1 MKGMSG
7 MDDKRKMQ
15 NILNHSLSG
24 LQENPFLA
32 QRVIAQAKGEK
43 PVKRKI
49 SLALVLCIVLGIAI
63 IGTACALL
71 ASSHSQVA
79 DFFRQYW
86 GNDMGD
92 WLQEG
97 KIAQVGE
104 SVTVG
109 DVVFTLDE
117 VVYRDRGIYG
127 VGTARAVDSKNVLV
141 PMDLADEWAIC
152 SQTEEGK
159 ALISLAATT
168 NGKMIMVNCVPD
180 KIGVDEGTMLTV
192 NAGVYNVRNDD
203 GSITFS
209 FEASGYALEDGS
221 TYQVMLDYETAELG
235 SGGKQVEGSLKRQS
249 GTVSFIPVMMAEKTD
264 EPESTATITV
274 NIPQD
279 GYEIIVPDEYRET
292 GTIQYYQAAANDFT
306 AIVRPEW
313 FNRSEILNK
322 ESDTGYAYYVF
333 NDHAVL
339 DVAPEYIG
347 YREYTDEQFD
357 YNWRAREIDDTNLE
371 PAWGDRQAF
380 SYSIAEVASF
390 VNWGDDFA
398 KDTAFEKKQLTYLS
412 FEDADESAKKMMDL
426 LHLSGYELTWALD
439 MDLDRIKTLGK
450 EYNEYWY
457 ESGSGF
463 TDSPRYDYDLAMAED
478 EGFYLIYT
486 QTGAAGLDETQGS
499 ASFFITSRGIV
510 YAEVR
515 CYYMMG
521 EKDGAPDALISS
533 GKAVERLYEEVARS
547 RNGEKV
553 VRIKTVELT
562 HMPVRAENKQEGMV
576 FAPVWKV
583 IYLDE
588 SGEKKGFDSWAVFNA
603 VNGKLIDA
611 IFQ

>member
-1 MKGMSG
+1 MKGVNG
-7 MDDKRKMQ
+7 MDDKLKMQ

-24 LQENPFLA
+24 LKENPFLA
-32 QRVIAQAKGEK
+32 QRIIAQAKGEK

-49 SLALVLCIVLGIAI
+49 SLALVLCIVLGIAA

-71 ASSHSQVA
+71 ASSQVA

-86 GNDMGD
+86 GKDMGD
-92 WLQEG
+92 WLEEG

-127 VGTARAVDSKNVLV
+127 VGTARAVDSKDVLV
-141 PMDLADEWAIC
+141 PMDMADDWTIW
-152 SQTEEGK
+152 SQKEEGK
-159 ALISLAATT
+159 ALVSQAAAT
-168 NGKMIMVNCVPD
+168 NGKLITINCIPD

-192 NAGVYNVRNDD
+192 DAGVYNVRNDD

-209 FEASGYALEDGS
+209 FEASGYALEDGT
-221 TYQVMLDYETAELG
+221 TYQVTLEYETTELG
-235 SGGKQVEGSLKRQS
+235 PDGKQVEGSLKLQS
-249 GTVSFIPVMMAEKTD
+249 GTVSFTPVMMAEKTD
-264 EPESTATITV
+264 EPESTAAV
-274 NIPQD
+274 AENIPQD

-292 GTIQYYQAAANDFT
+292 GTLPYYQAVANDFT
-306 AIVRPEW
+306 TIVRPEW
-313 FNRSEILNK
+313 FNQSGILK
-322 ESDTGYAYYVF
+322 EESDTGYAYYGF

-339 DVAPEYIG
+339 DVAPEYVG

-357 YNWRAREIDDTNLE
+357 YNWRAREVDDPNLE
-371 PAWGDRQAF
+371 PAWGDKQAF
-380 SYSIAEVASF
+380 SYNIAAVASF

-398 KDTAFEKKQLTYLS
+398 KDTVLEKKQLTHLS
-412 FEDADESAKKMMDL
+412 FEEADTSAKKMMDL

-439 MDLDRIKTLGK
+439 MDLDRIKALGK

-463 TDSPRYDYDLAMAED
+463 TNSPRYDYDLATAED
-478 EGFYLIYT
+478 EGYYLIYT
-486 QTGAAGLDETQGS
+486 QTSAAGLDETWRR

-510 YAEVR
+510 YAEIR

-521 EKDGAPDALISS
+521 EKLEATDTLITSE
-533 GKAVERLYEEVARS
+533 KAVERLYEEIARS

-562 HMPVRAENKQEGMV
+562 HMPVRAENKQDGMV

-588 SGEKKGFDSWAVFNA
+588 SGEKKGFDSWAIFNA

-611 IFQ
+611 TFR

>member
-1 MKGMSG
+1 

-49 SLALVLCIVLGIAI
+49 SFAFVLCIVLGIAI

-71 ASSHSQVA
+71 ASSQVA

-86 GNDMGD
+86 NHDLGD
-92 WLQEG
+92 WLQKG
-97 KIAQVGE
+97 KIAQIGE

-127 VGTARAVDSKNVLV
+127 VGTAKPVDAENVLV
-141 PMDLADEWAIC
+141 PMDMADDCVIW
-152 SQTEEGK
+152 SRKEEGE
-159 ALISLAATT
+159 ALIALAATT
-168 NGKMIMVNCVPD
+168 NGRLITINCIPD

-209 FEASGYALEDGS
+209 FEASGYALEDGTS
-221 TYQVMLDYETAELG
+221 YQVALEYETIELG
-235 SGGKQVEGSLKRQS
+235 TDGKKVEGSQKIQY
-249 GTVSFIPVMMAEKTD
+249 GTVSFMPVMMAEKTG
-264 EPESTATITV
+264 EPESTATVAEI
-274 NIPQD
+274 IPQD
-279 GYEIIVPDEYRET
+279 GYEIIVADEFRET
-292 GTIQYYQAAANDFT
+292 GTIQYYQAVANDFT
-306 AIVRPEW
+306 MIARPEW
-313 FNRSEILNK
+313 FNQSGILK
-322 ESDTGYAYYVF
+322 EESDTGFAYYVF
-333 NDHAVL
+333 KDHAVL
-339 DVAPEYIG
+339 DVAPEYVG

-357 YNWRAREIDDTNLE
+357 YNWRAREVDDPNLE
-371 PAWGDRQAF
+371 PAWSDKQAF
-380 SYSIAEVASF
+380 SFNIAEVASF

-412 FEDADESAKKMMDL
+412 FEDADVSAKKMMEL

-463 TDSPRYDYDLAMAED
+463 TNSPRYDYDLATAED
-478 EGFYLIYT
+478 EGYYLIYA
-486 QTGAAGLDETQGS
+486 QTSAAGLDETWGR

-521 EKDGAPDALISS
+521 EKAGTPDTLITSE
-533 GKAVERLYEEVARS
+533 KAVERLYEEVARS

-562 HMPVRAENKQEGMV
+562 HMPVRAENRQEGMV

-588 SGEKKGFDSWAVFNA
+588 SGEKQGFDSWAVFNA

>member
-1 MKGMSG
+1 

-71 ASSHSQVA
+71 ASSQVA

-86 GNDMGD
+86 GKDMGD
-92 WLQEG
+92 WLEDG

-127 VGTARAVDSKNVLV
+127 VGTARAVGSNNVLV
-141 PMDLADEWAIC
+141 PMDMADDWATW
-152 SQTEEGK
+152 SRKEEGK

-168 NGKMIMVNCVPD
+168 NGKIIMVNCIPD
-180 KIGVDEGTMLTV
+180 RIGVDEGTMLTV

-209 FEASGYALEDGS
+209 FETSGYALEDGT
-221 TYQVMLDYETAELG
+221 TYQVTLDYETAELG
-235 SGGKQVEGSLKRQS
+235 TDGNQVEGSLKLQS
-249 GTVSFIPVMMAEKTD
+249 GTVSFMPVMMAERTNQ
-264 EPESTATITV
+264 PEITASVTES
-274 NIPQD
+274 IPQD

-292 GTIQYYQAAANDFT
+292 GTIPYYQAVENDFST
-306 AIVRPEW
+306 IVRPEW
-313 FNRSEILNK
+313 FNQSGILK
-322 ESDTGYAYYVF
+322 EESDTGYAYYVF
-333 NDHAVL
+333 KDHAVL
-339 DVAPEYIG
+339 DVAPEYVG

-357 YNWRAREIDDTNLE
+357 YNWRAREIDDPNLE
-371 PAWGDRQAF
+371 PAWSDKQAF
-380 SYSIAEVASF
+380 SYNIAEVASF
-390 VNWGDDFA
+390 VNCGDDFA
-398 KDTAFEKKQLTYLS
+398 KDTVFEKNQLTYLS
-412 FEDADESAKKMMDL
+412 FEDANASAKKMMEL

-439 MDLDRIKTLGK
+439 MDLERIKILGK

-463 TDSPRYDYDLAMAED
+463 TNSPRYDYDLATAED
-478 EGFYLIYT
+478 EGYYLIYT
-486 QTGAAGLDETQGS
+486 QTSAAGLDETWRS

-521 EKDGAPDALISS
+521 EKAGVPDALITSA
-533 GKAVERLYEEVARS
+533 KAVERLYEEVARS
-547 RNGEKV
+547 RDGKKV
-553 VRIKTVELT
+553 VRIKAVELT

-583 IYLDE
+583 IYVDE

>member
-1 MKGMSG
+1 

-24 LQENPFLA
+24 LKENPFLA
-32 QRVIAQAKGEK
+32 QRIIAQAKGEK

-49 SLALVLCIVLGIAI
+49 SLALVLCIVSGIAV

-71 ASSHSQVA
+71 ASSQVA

-86 GNDMGD
+86 GKDMGD
-92 WLQEG
+92 WLEEG

-127 VGTARAVDSKNVLV
+127 IGTARAVDSKDVLV
-141 PMDLADEWAIC
+141 PMDMADDWAIW
-152 SQTEEGK
+152 SQKEEGK
-159 ALISLAATT
+159 ALVSQAAAT
-168 NGKMIMVNCVPD
+168 NGKLITINCIPD

-192 NAGVYNVRNDD
+192 DAGVYNVRNDD

-209 FEASGYALEDGS
+209 FEASGYALEDGT
-221 TYQVMLDYETAELG
+221 TYQVTLEYETTELG
-235 SGGKQVEGSLKRQS
+235 PDGKQVEGSLKLQS
-249 GTVSFIPVMMAEKTD
+249 GTVSFTPVMMAEKTD
-264 EPESTATITV
+264 EPESTAAV
-274 NIPQD
+274 AENIPQD

-292 GTIQYYQAAANDFT
+292 GTLPYYQAVANDFT
-306 AIVRPEW
+306 TIVRPEW
-313 FNRSEILNK
+313 FNQSGILK
-322 ESDTGYAYYVF
+322 EESDTGYAYYGF

-339 DVAPEYIG
+339 DVAPEYVG

-357 YNWRAREIDDTNLE
+357 YNWRAREVDDPNLE
-371 PAWGDRQAF
+371 PAWGDKQAF
-380 SYSIAEVASF
+380 SYNIAAVASF

-398 KDTAFEKKQLTYLS
+398 KDTVLEKKQLTYLS
-412 FEDADESAKKMMDL
+412 FEEADTSAKKMMDL

-439 MDLDRIKTLGK
+439 MDLDRIKALGK

-463 TDSPRYDYDLAMAED
+463 TNSPRYDYDLATAED
-478 EGFYLIYT
+478 EGYYLIYT
-486 QTGAAGLDETQGS
+486 QTSAAGLDETWRR

-510 YAEVR
+510 YAEIR

-521 EKDGAPDALISS
+521 EKLEATDTLITSE
-533 GKAVERLYEEVARS
+533 KAVERLYEEIARS

-562 HMPVRAENKQEGMV
+562 HMPVRAENKQDGMV

-588 SGEKKGFDSWAVFNA
+588 SGEKKGFDSWAIFNA

-611 IFQ
+611 TFR

>member
-1 MKGMSG
+1 

-43 PVKRKI
+43 PVKRKL
-49 SLALVLCIVLGIAI
+49 SLAIVLCIVLGIAI

-71 ASSHSQVA
+71 ASSQVA

-86 GNDMGD
+86 GQKMGD
-92 WLQEG
+92 WLEKG

-109 DVVFTLDE
+109 DVIFTLDE
-117 VVYRDRGIYG
+117 VVYQDRGIYG
-127 VGTARAVDSKNVLV
+127 VGTAKPVDSKNVLV
-141 PMDLADEWAIC
+141 PMDLVDDWSAC
-152 SQTEEGK
+152 FQNEEGK
-159 ALISLAATT
+159 ALISLAAAT
-168 NGKMIMVNCVPD
+168 NGKLITVNCVPN

-203 GSITFS
+203 GLITFS
-209 FEASGYALEDGS
+209 FEASGYALEDGTS
-221 TYQVMLDYETAELG
+221 YQMVLDYETTELTPD
-235 SGGKQVEGSLKRQS
+235 GKQVEGSFKLQS
-249 GTVSFIPVMMAEKTD
+249 GTVSFMPVMVVEKTE
-264 EPESTATITV
+264 EPESIATTV
-274 NIPQD
+274 ETIPQD
-279 GYEIIVPDEYRET
+279 GYEVIVPDEYRET
-292 GTIQYYQAAANDFT
+292 GTLPYYQAVENDFT
-306 AIVRPEW
+306 KIVRPEW
-313 FNRSEILNK
+313 FNQSGILK
-322 ESDTGYAYYVF
+322 EEPDTGSAYYVF

-339 DVAPEYIG
+339 DVAPEYVG

-357 YNWRAREIDDTNLE
+357 YNWRARETDDPNLE
-371 PAWGDRQAF
+371 PAWGDKQAF
-380 SYSIAEVASF
+380 SDSIAAVASF
-390 VNWGDDFA
+390 VNWGDDAGFA
-398 KDTAFEKKQLTYLS
+398 EDTVFEKTQLTYLS
-412 FEDADESAKKMMDL
+412 FEDADEKAKKMMDL

-439 MDLDRIKTLGK
+439 MDLERIKTLGK

-463 TDSPRYDYDLAMAED
+463 TDAPRYDYDLATAED
-478 EGFYLIYT
+478 EGYYLIYT
-486 QTGAAGLDETQGS
+486 QTGASGLDETCGS

-510 YAEVR
+510 YAEIR

-521 EKDGAPDALISS
+521 EKLEATDTLITSE
-533 GKAVERLYEEVARS
+533 KAVERLYEEIARS

-562 HMPVRAENKQEGMV
+562 HMPVRAENKQDGMV

-588 SGEKKGFDSWAVFNA
+588 SGEKKGFDSWAIFNA

-611 IFQ
+611 TFR

>member
-1 MKGMSG
+1 

-15 NILNHSLSG
+15 NILNNSLSG

-43 PVKRKI
+43 PVKRKL
-49 SLALVLCIVLGIAI
+49 SLAIVLCIVLGIAI

-71 ASSHSQVA
+71 ASSQVA

-86 GNDMGD
+86 GQNMGD
-92 WLQEG
+92 WLEEG

-109 DVVFTLDE
+109 EVIFTLDE

-127 VGTARAVDSKNVLV
+127 VGTAKPVDSKNVLV
-141 PMDLADEWAIC
+141 PMDLADDWSAC
-152 SQTEEGK
+152 FQNEEGK
-159 ALISLAATT
+159 ALISLAAAT
-168 NGKMIMVNCVPD
+168 NGKLITVNCVPN

-203 GSITFS
+203 GLIIFS
-209 FEASGYALEDGS
+209 FEASGYALEDGTS
-221 TYQVMLDYETAELG
+221 YQMVLDYETTELTPD
-235 SGGKQVEGSLKRQS
+235 GKQVEGSFKLRS
-249 GTVSFIPVMMAEKTD
+249 GSVSFMPVKVAEKTE
-264 EPESTATITV
+264 EPESIATTV
-274 NIPQD
+274 ETIPQD
-279 GYEIIVPDEYRET
+279 GYEVIVPDEYRET
-292 GTIQYYQAAANDFT
+292 GTLPYYQAVENDFT
-306 AIVRPEW
+306 KIVHPEW
-313 FNRSEILNK
+313 FNQSGIMK
-322 ESDTGYAYYVF
+322 EETDTGYAYYVF

-339 DVAPEYIG
+339 DVAPEYVG
-347 YREYTDEQFD
+347 YREYIDEQFD
-357 YNWRAREIDDTNLE
+357 YNWRAREVDDPNLE
-371 PAWGDRQAF
+371 PDWGDKQAF
-380 SYSIAEVASF
+380 SYSIAAVASF

-398 KDTAFEKKQLTYLS
+398 KDTVFEKKQLTYLS
-412 FEDADESAKKMMDL
+412 FEDADTSAKKMMDL

-450 EYNEYWY
+450 AYNEHWY

-463 TDSPRYDYDLAMAED
+463 TNSPRYDYDLATAED
-478 EGFYLIYT
+478 EGYYLIYT
-486 QTGAAGLDETQGS
+486 QTSAAGLDES
-499 ASFFITSRGIV
+499 WREASFFITSRGIV

-521 EKDGAPDALISS
+521 EKAGAPDMLITSE
-533 GKAVERLYEEVARS
+533 KAVERLYEEVARS

-588 SGEKKGFDSWAVFNA
+588 SGEKKGFDSWAIFNA

-611 IFQ
+611 IFR

>member
-1 MKGMSG
+1 

-24 LQENPFLA
+24 LKENPFLA
-32 QRVIAQAKGEK
+32 QRIIAQAKGEK

-49 SLALVLCIVLGIAI
+49 SLALVLCIVLGIAA

-71 ASSHSQVA
+71 ASSQVA

-86 GNDMGD
+86 GKDMGD
-92 WLQEG
+92 WLEEG

-127 VGTARAVDSKNVLV
+127 VGTARAVDSKDVLV
-141 PMDLADEWAIC
+141 PMDMADDWTIW
-152 SQTEEGK
+152 SQKEEGK
-159 ALISLAATT
+159 ALVSQAAAT
-168 NGKMIMVNCVPD
+168 NGKLITINCIPD

-192 NAGVYNVRNDD
+192 DAGVYNVRNDD

-209 FEASGYALEDGS
+209 FEARGYALEDGT
-221 TYQVMLDYETAELG
+221 TYQVTLEYETTELG
-235 SGGKQVEGSLKRQS
+235 PDGKQVEGSLKLQS
-249 GTVSFIPVMMAEKTD
+249 GTVSFTPVMMAEKTD
-264 EPESTATITV
+264 EPESTAAV
-274 NIPQD
+274 AENIPQD

-292 GTIQYYQAAANDFT
+292 GTLPYYQAVANDFT
-306 AIVRPEW
+306 TIVRPEW
-313 FNRSEILNK
+313 FNQSGILK
-322 ESDTGYAYYVF
+322 EESDTGYAYYGF

-339 DVAPEYIG
+339 DVAPEYVG

-357 YNWRAREIDDTNLE
+357 YNWRAREVDDPNLE
-371 PAWGDRQAF
+371 PAWGDKQAF
-380 SYSIAEVASF
+380 SYNIAAVASF

-398 KDTAFEKKQLTYLS
+398 KDTVLEKKQLTYLS
-412 FEDADESAKKMMDL
+412 FEEADTSAKKMMDL

-439 MDLDRIKTLGK
+439 MDLDRIKALGK

-463 TDSPRYDYDLAMAED
+463 TNSPRYDYDLVTAED
-478 EGFYLIYT
+478 EGYYLIYT
-486 QTGAAGLDETQGS
+486 QTSAAGLDETWRR

-510 YAEVR
+510 YAEIR

-521 EKDGAPDALISS
+521 EKLEATDTLITSE
-533 GKAVERLYEEVARS
+533 KAVERLYEEIARS

-588 SGEKKGFDSWAVFNA
+588 SGEKKGFDSWAIFNA

-611 IFQ
+611 TFR

>member
-1 MKGMSG
+1 

-43 PVKRKI
+43 PVKRKL

-71 ASSHSQVA
+71 ASSQVA

-86 GNDMGD
+86 GKDMGD

-127 VGTARAVDSKNVLV
+127 VGTARAVDSKDVLV
-141 PMDLADEWAIC
+141 PMDMAEDWAIW
-152 SQTEEGK
+152 SQKQEGK
-159 ALISLAATT
+159 ALISLAETT
-168 NGKMIMVNCVPD
+168 NGKLIMVNCVPD

-209 FEASGYALEDGS
+209 FEASGYALEDGT

-235 SGGKQVEGSLKRQS
+235 TDGKQVEGSLKLRS
-249 GTVSFIPVMMAEKTD
+249 GTVSFMPVMMAERTD
-264 EPESTATITV
+264 EPENTATVTA

-279 GYEIIVPDEYRET
+279 GYEVMVPDEYRET
-292 GTIQYYQAAANDFT
+292 GTIPYYQAVANDFT
-306 AIVRPEW
+306 AIIRPEW
-313 FNRSEILNK
+313 LNRSGILK
-322 ESDTGYAYYVF
+322 EESDTGSAYYVF

-339 DVAPEYIG
+339 DVAPEYVG

-357 YNWRAREIDDTNLE
+357 YNWRAREVDDPNLE
-371 PAWGDRQAF
+371 PAWSDKQAF
-380 SYSIAEVASF
+380 SYSIAAVASF

-412 FEDADESAKKMMDL
+412 FEDADESAKKMMEL

-463 TDSPRYDYDLAMAED
+463 TNSPKYDYDLATAED
-478 EGFYLIYT
+478 EGYYLIYT
-486 QTGAAGLDETQGS
+486 QTSAAGLDETQGS

-510 YAEVR
+510 YAEIR

-521 EKDGAPDALISS
+521 EKAEAPDTLITSE
-533 GKAVERLYEEVARS
+533 KAVERLHEEVARS
-547 RNGEKV
+547 RNSEKV

-562 HMPVRAENKQEGMV
+562 YMPIRAENKRDGMV

-583 IYLDE
+583 TYVDE

>member
-1 MKGMSG
+1 
-7 MDDKRKMQ
+7 MDDKRKIQ

-49 SLALVLCIVLGIAI
+49 SLALVLCIISGIAI
-63 IGTACALL
+63 IGTAYALL
-71 ASSHSQVA
+71 ASSQVA

-86 GNDMGD
+86 GKDMGD
-92 WLQEG
+92 WLEEG

-141 PMDLADEWAIC
+141 PMDMADDWAIW
-152 SQTEEGK
+152 SQKEEGK
-159 ALISLAATT
+159 ALISLAETT
-168 NGKMIMVNCVPD
+168 NGKLIMVNCVPD
-180 KIGVDEGTMLTV
+180 KIGVEEGTMLTV
-192 NAGVYNVRNDD
+192 DAGVYNVRNDD

-209 FEASGYALEDGS
+209 FEASGYALEDGT
-221 TYQVMLDYETAELG
+221 TYQMTLDYETAELG
-235 SGGKQVEGSLKRQS
+235 TDGKQVEGSLKLQT
-249 GTVSFIPVMMAEKTD
+249 GTVSFMPVMMAEKTD
-264 EPESTATITV
+264 KPEKTATITE
-274 NIPQD
+274 NILQD
-279 GYEIIVPDEYRET
+279 GYETIVSDEYRET
-292 GTIQYYQAAANDFT
+292 GTIPYYQAVANDFT
-306 AIVRPEW
+306 TIVRSEW
-313 FNRSEILNK
+313 FNRSGILK
-322 ESDTGYAYYVF
+322 EESDTGSAYYVF

-339 DVAPEYIG
+339 DVAPEYVG

-357 YNWRAREIDDTNLE
+357 YNWRAREVDDPNLE
-371 PAWGDRQAF
+371 PAWSDKEAF
-380 SYSIAEVASF
+380 SYNIAEVASF

-398 KDTAFEKKQLTYLS
+398 KDTVFEKKQLTYLS
-412 FEDADESAKKMMDL
+412 FEDADASAKKMMEL
-426 LHLSGYELTWALD
+426 MHLSGYELTWALD

-463 TDSPRYDYDLAMAED
+463 TNSPRYDYDLAKPED
-478 EGFYLIYT
+478 EGYYLIYT

-499 ASFFITSRGIV
+499 ASFFITLRGIV

-521 EKDGAPDALISS
+521 EKAGAPDMLITSE
-533 GKAVERLYEEVARS
+533 KAVERLYEEVARS
-547 RNGEKV
+547 RNGEKI

-588 SGEKKGFDSWAVFNA
+588 SGEKKGFDSWAIFNA

>member
-1 MKGMSG
+1 

-24 LQENPFLA
+24 LKENPFLA
-32 QRVIAQAKGEK
+32 QRIIAQAKGEK

-49 SLALVLCIVLGIAI
+49 SLALVLCIVLGIAA

-71 ASSHSQVA
+71 ASSQVA
-79 DFFRQYW
+79 NFFRQYW
-86 GNDMGD
+86 GKDMGD
-92 WLQEG
+92 WLEEG

-127 VGTARAVDSKNVLV
+127 VGTARAVDSKDVLV
-141 PMDLADEWAIC
+141 PMDMADDWTIW
-152 SQTEEGK
+152 SQKEEGK
-159 ALISLAATT
+159 ALVSQAAAT
-168 NGKMIMVNCVPD
+168 NGKLITINCIPD

-192 NAGVYNVRNDD
+192 DAGVYNVRNDD

-209 FEASGYALEDGS
+209 FEASGYALEDGT
-221 TYQVMLDYETAELG
+221 TYQVTLEYETTELG
-235 SGGKQVEGSLKRQS
+235 PDGKQVEGSLKLQS
-249 GTVSFIPVMMAEKTD
+249 GTVSFTPVMMAEKTD
-264 EPESTATITV
+264 EPESTAAV
-274 NIPQD
+274 AENIPQD

-292 GTIQYYQAAANDFT
+292 GTLPYYQAVANDFT
-306 AIVRPEW
+306 TIVRPEW
-313 FNRSEILNK
+313 FNQSGILK
-322 ESDTGYAYYVF
+322 EESDTGYAYYGF

-339 DVAPEYIG
+339 DVAPEYVG

-357 YNWRAREIDDTNLE
+357 YNWRAREVDDPNLE
-371 PAWGDRQAF
+371 PDWGDKQAF
-380 SYSIAEVASF
+380 SYNIAAVASF

-398 KDTAFEKKQLTYLS
+398 KDTVLEKKQLTYLS
-412 FEDADESAKKMMDL
+412 FEEADTSAKKMMDL

-439 MDLDRIKTLGK
+439 MDLDRIKALGK

-463 TDSPRYDYDLAMAED
+463 TNSPRYDYDLATAED
-478 EGFYLIYT
+478 EGYYLIYT
-486 QTGAAGLDETQGS
+486 QTSAAGLDETWRR

-521 EKDGAPDALISS
+521 EKLEATDTLITSE
-533 GKAVERLYEEVARS
+533 KAVERLYEEIARS

-562 HMPVRAENKQEGMV
+562 HMPVRAENKQDGMV

-588 SGEKKGFDSWAVFNA
+588 SGEKKGFDSWAIFNA

-611 IFQ
+611 TFR

>member
-1 MKGMSG
+1 

-15 NILNHSLSG
+15 DILNHSLSG
-24 LQENPFLA
+24 LQEDPFLA

-49 SLALVLCIVLGIAI
+49 SLALVLCIILGIAI

-71 ASSHSQVA
+71 ASSQVA

-86 GNDMGD
+86 SHDLGD

-97 KIAQVGE
+97 RIAQIGE

-127 VGTARAVDSKNVLV
+127 VGTARPVDSKNVLM
-141 PMDLADEWAIC
+141 PMDMADDWAIW
-152 SQTEEGK
+152 SQKEEGK
-159 ALISLAATT
+159 ALISLAEAT
-168 NGKMIMVNCVPD
+168 NGKLITVNCVPN

-192 NAGVYNVRNDD
+192 DAGVYNVRNDD

-209 FEASGYALEDGS
+209 FEAGGYALEEGS
-221 TYQVMLDYETAELG
+221 TYQVTLDYETAELG
-235 SGGKQVEGSLKRQS
+235 TDGKQVEGSLKRKS
-249 GTVSFIPVMMAEKTD
+249 GTVSFMPVMMAERTD
-264 EPESTATITV
+264 EPESTATITES
-274 NIPQD
+274 IPQD

-292 GTIQYYQAAANDFT
+292 GTIHYYQAAANDFT

-313 FNRSEILNK
+313 FNRGEILK
-322 ESDTGYAYYVF
+322 EESDTGYAYYVF

-339 DVAPEYIG
+339 DVAPEYVG

-357 YNWRAREIDDTNLE
+357 YNWHAREVDDPNLE
-371 PAWGDRQAF
+371 PAWGDKQAF

-390 VNWGDDFA
+390 VNWGDGFA

-412 FEDADESAKKMMDL
+412 FEDADKSAKKMMEL

-457 ESGSGF
+457 ESGSAF
-463 TDSPRYDYDLAMAED
+463 TNSPRYDYDLATEED
-478 EGFYLIYT
+478 EGYYLIYT
-486 QTGAAGLDETQGS
+486 QTGAAGLDETQGT
-499 ASFFITSRGIV
+499 ASFYITTRGIV
-510 YAEVR
+510 YAEIR

-533 GKAVERLYEEVARS
+533 EKAVERLYEEVTRS

-588 SGEKKGFDSWAVFNA
+588 SGEKKGIDSWAVFNA

>member
-1 MKGMSG
+1 

-15 NILNHSLSG
+15 KILGNSLSG

-49 SLALVLCIVLGIAI
+49 SLAIVLCIVLGIAI

-71 ASSHSQVA
+71 ASSQVA

-86 GNDMGD
+86 GQDMGD
-92 WLQEG
+92 WLEEG

-109 DVVFTLDE
+109 DVIFTLDE

-127 VGTARAVDSKNVLV
+127 VGTAKPVDSKNVLV
-141 PMDLADEWAIC
+141 PMDLADDWSAC
-152 SQTEEGK
+152 FQNEEGK
-159 ALISLAATT
+159 ALISLAAAT
-168 NGKMIMVNCVPD
+168 NGKLITVNCVPN

-203 GSITFS
+203 GLIIFS
-209 FEASGYALEDGS
+209 FEASGYALEDGTS
-221 TYQVMLDYETAELG
+221 YQMVLDYETTELTPD
-235 SGGKQVEGSLKRQS
+235 GKQVEGSFKLQS
-249 GTVSFIPVMMAEKTD
+249 GTVSFMPVMVAEKTE
-264 EPESTATITV
+264 EPESIATTV
-274 NIPQD
+274 ETIPQD
-279 GYEIIVPDEYRET
+279 GYEVIVPDEYRET
-292 GTIQYYQAAANDFT
+292 GTLPYYQAVENDFT
-306 AIVRPEW
+306 KIVHPEW
-313 FNRSEILNK
+313 FNQSGIMK
-322 ESDTGYAYYVF
+322 EETDTGYAYYVF

-339 DVAPEYIG
+339 DVAPEYVG

-357 YNWRAREIDDTNLE
+357 YNWRAREVDDPNLE
-371 PAWGDRQAF
+371 PAWGDKQAF
-380 SYSIAEVASF
+380 SYSIAAVASF

-398 KDTAFEKKQLTYLS
+398 KDTVFEKKQLTYLS
-412 FEDADESAKKMMDL
+412 FEDADTSAKKMMDL

-439 MDLDRIKTLGK
+439 MDLDRIKMLGK
-450 EYNEYWY
+450 AYNEHWY

-463 TDSPRYDYDLAMAED
+463 TNSPRYDYDLATAED
-478 EGFYLIYT
+478 EGYYLIYT
-486 QTGAAGLDETQGS
+486 QTSAAGLDES
-499 ASFFITSRGIV
+499 WREASFFITSRGIV

-521 EKDGAPDALISS
+521 EKAEAPDTLITSE
-533 GKAVERLYEEVARS
+533 KTVERLYEEVARS

-562 HMPVRAENKQEGMV
+562 LMPVRAENKQEGMV

-583 IYLDE
+583 IYLDK
-588 SGEKKGFDSWAVFNA
+588 SGEKKGFDSWAIFNS

-611 IFQ
+611 IFR

>member
-1 MKGMSG
+1 

-24 LQENPFLA
+24 LQANPFLA

-43 PVKRKI
+43 TVKRKI

-71 ASSHSQVA
+71 ASSRVA

-86 GNDMGD
+86 GKDMGD
-92 WLQEG
+92 WLEEG

-109 DVVFTLDE
+109 DVAFTLDE

-127 VGTARAVDSKNVLV
+127 VGTARAADSKNVLV
-141 PMDLADEWAIC
+141 PMDLADDWAVC
-152 SQTEEGK
+152 SRTEEGK
-159 ALISLAATT
+159 ALISLAAAN
-168 NGKMIMVNCVPD
+168 NGKMIAVSCFPAG
-180 KIGVDEGTMLTV
+180 IGVDEGTMLAV
-192 NAGVYNVRNDD
+192 NAGVYNVRNDN

-209 FEASGYALEDGS
+209 FEAEGYALEDGT
-221 TYQVMLDYETAELG
+221 TYQMMLDYETAELG
-235 SGGKQVEGSLKRQS
+235 ADGKQVEGSLKLQS
-249 GTVSFIPVMMAEKTD
+249 GTVSFTPVMMAEKAD
-264 EPESTATITV
+264 EPESTAAMTEST
-274 NIPQD
+274 PQD
-279 GYEIIVPDEYRET
+279 GYEVIVPDEYRET
-292 GTIQYYQAAANDFT
+292 GTIPYYKAAANDFT

-313 FNRSEILNK
+313 FNRSGILK
-322 ESDTGYAYYVF
+322 EESDTGYAYYVF
-333 NDHAVL
+333 NDRAVL
-339 DVAPEYIG
+339 DAAPEYVG

-357 YNWRAREIDDTNLE
+357 YNWRAREVDDPNME
-371 PAWGDRQAF
+371 PAWSDKQAF
-380 SYSIAEVASF
+380 SYSIAEVAAF

-398 KDTAFEKKQLTYLS
+398 KDTAFEKKQLTCLS
-412 FEDADESAKKMMDL
+412 FGDADEKAKQMMDL

-463 TDSPRYDYDLAMAED
+463 TNSPRYDYDLAAPED
-478 EGFYLIYT
+478 EGYYLTYT
-486 QTGAAGLDETQGS
+486 QTSAAGLDETQGR

-521 EKDGAPDALISS
+521 EKAGAPDALISS
-533 GKAVERLYEEVARS
+533 GKAVERLYEEVAGS

-553 VRIKTVELT
+553 VRVKTVELT
-562 HMPVRAENKQEGMV
+562 HMPVRAENKRDGMV
-576 FAPVWKV
+576 FAPAWKV
-583 IYLDE
+583 TYVDE

-603 VNGKLIDA
+603 VNGKLMDA